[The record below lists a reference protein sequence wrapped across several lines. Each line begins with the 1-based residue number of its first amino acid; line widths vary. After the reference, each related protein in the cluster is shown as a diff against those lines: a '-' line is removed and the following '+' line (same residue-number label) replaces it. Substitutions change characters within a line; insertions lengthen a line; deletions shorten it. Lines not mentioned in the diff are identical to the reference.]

1 VTADVVVSAPG
12 KLFLVGEYAV
22 LDGGTAVV
30 AAVDRRAVGRYVP
43 GAAPSSPVVAE
54 AVRLARAHLA
64 ANGLALA
71 EGAPEI
77 DTRAMAGPG
86 GKLGLGSSAAA
97 AAVAVGATLLAGGH
111 DPEAEPAVS
120 FAMADR
126 AHRDAQGGRGS
137 GADVAAAVY
146 GGIIAYRRDVGPWEG
161 PTPPAMSSHGQSPRS
176 LTRSSHH
183 APAGIRELSPLPG
196 LEIVVFHAG
205 APHATVEA
213 IRALEALAA
222 RDRPRYQRH
231 MAAIGDAADTFL
243 GAWEACNARG
253 VVDAAAAAG
262 DALAALGPD
271 ADIPIVTPLLTRA
284 AALAR
289 ELGGAAKPS
298 GAGGG
303 DVGVAFLTDQDAA
316 ATFRARA
323 AHIGVEILSIR
334 TAARGLGRGTQ

>member
-1 VTADVVVSAPG
+1 VTPSVVSAPG
-12 KLFLVGEYAV
+12 KLFLVGEYGV

-30 AAVDRRAVGRYVP
+30 TAVDRRAVGRFVP

-64 ANGLALA
+64 ANGITLDA
-71 EGAPEI
+71 GAVDI
-77 DTRAMAGPG
+77 DTSAMSGAA

-111 DPEAEPAVS
+111 DPEPEPAVS

-126 AHRDAQGGRGS
+126 AHRDAQGGLGS

-146 GGIIAYRRDVGPWEG
+146 GGIIAYRRDIDAG
-161 PTPPAMSSHGQSPRS
+161 PPAMSSHRQSTLSPGR
-176 LTRSSHH
+176 LQV
-183 APAGIRELSPLPG
+183 PAGIFELSPLPD

-205 APHATVEA
+205 APRATVDA
-213 IRALEALAA
+213 IRAIAALAA
-222 RDRPRYQRH
+222 RDRPCYERH
-231 MAAIGDAADTFL
+231 IAAISGAADAFLAAWEGCSAAGVIEAADAA
-243 GAWEACNARG
+243 GN
-253 VVDAAAAAG
+253 
-262 DALAALGPD
+262 ALAALGPD
-271 ADIPIVTPLLTRA
+271 ADLSIVTPPFARA

-303 DVGVAFLTDQDAA
+303 DVGVAFLTDGAAA

-323 AHIGVEILSIR
+323 PHIGVEILSIR